1 MHGFPWI
8 ALAALAALGCS
19 EPAPAPAAKASDQ
32 PDLGTVAQTGEP
44 RTPDAG
50 PPPAPASPVQLGMPA
65 LIEFSR
71 DACIPCQLMRPW
83 VEELRARH
91 AGDVAVIEVNIDRP
105 ENDSLGQF
113 FKVAA
118 VPLQVYLDAQGREVS
133 RNTGLAT
140 LAQME
145 GELSRLRLTKK

>member
-1 MHGFPWI
+1 MRCISWAVLV
-8 ALAALAALGCS
+8 ALAWIGCS
-19 EPAPAPAAKASDQ
+19 EPAPVPTRRAAPEADAKPAEDA
-32 PDLGTVAQTGEP
+32 V
-44 RTPDAG
+44 RDAG
-50 PPPAPASPVQLGMPA
+50 PSEAPVSPVQLGRPA

-71 DACIPCQLMRPW
+71 DTCIPCQLMRPW
-83 VEELRARH
+83 VEELRTRH

-105 ENDSLGQF
+105 ENDQLGQF

-145 GELSRLRLTKK
+145 GELSRLGLTKK